1 MFKHRVFEELLEAMA
16 SDAMSPGSG
25 AAAASALAL
34 GIACLRKAVA
44 ISAKHDADNVDLQEA
59 ATRLCGLSD
68 RAMAAADADVIGF
81 PRLASEQRSK
91 AERADSADDLA
102 ALGERLTQLCAQ
114 LAQEADMIAPHIRPA
129 MANDLLAARRLGE
142 AAAAIAKANGAEN
155 AAQAAN

>member
-44 ISAKHDADNVDLQEA
+44 VSAKHDPDNADLHEA

-81 PRLASEQRSK
+81 PRLASGQRSK
-91 AERADSADDLA
+91 EERAESADDLA
-102 ALGERLTQLCAQ
+102 ALGARVTQLCAQ
-114 LAQEADMIAPHIRPA
+114 LDEEAKQIAPHIRPA

-142 AAAAIAKANGAEN
+142 AAAAIAQANGAEN
-155 AAQAAN
+155 ATKASN

>member
-1 MFKHRVFEELLEAMA
+1 MFKHRVFEELLEEMA

-44 ISAKHDADNVDLQEA
+44 ISAKHDPDNADLHEA

-81 PRLASEQRSK
+81 PRLASGQRSK
-91 AERADSADDLA
+91 EERAQSADDLA
-102 ALGERLTQLCAQ
+102 ALGERVTQLCAQ
-114 LAQEADMIAPHIRPA
+114 LSDEADMIDAHIRPA
-129 MANDLLAARRLGE
+129 MANDVLAARHLGA
-142 AAAAIAKANGAEN
+142 AAAAIAKANRAEN

>member
-44 ISAKHDADNVDLQEA
+44 VSAKHDPDNADLQEA
-59 ATRLCGLSD
+59 TTRLCGLSD

-81 PRLASEQRSK
+81 PRLASGQRSK
-91 AERADSADDLA
+91 EERAESADDLA
-102 ALGERLTQLCAQ
+102 ALGARVTQLCKQ
-114 LAQEADMIAPHIRPA
+114 LAQEAKLIAPHIRPA
-129 MANDLLAARRLGE
+129 MANDMLAARHLGK

-155 AAQAAN
+155 AAQVAK

>member
-44 ISAKHDADNVDLQEA
+44 ISAKHDPDNEELHEA

-81 PRLASEQRSK
+81 PRLASGQRSK
-91 AERADSADDLA
+91 EEQAESADDLA
-102 ALGERLTQLCAQ
+102 ALGARVTQLCKQ
-114 LAQEADMIAPHIRPA
+114 LAQEAKLIAPHIRPA
-129 MANDLLAARRLGE
+129 MANDLLAARHLGK
-142 AAAAIAKANGAEN
+142 AAAAIAKANGEEN
-155 AAQAAN
+155 ATKAAN